1 MLTGKC
7 ASQDAAVEGEWDMET
22 PAKFVHHFSG
32 ITGLTGTENA
42 ESKGLGKNGAG
53 LQQRGDGGWC
63 D

>member
-1 MLTGKC
+1 
-7 ASQDAAVEGEWDMET
+7 MET

-53 LQQRGDGGWC
+53 LQQRGDGG
-63 D
+63 